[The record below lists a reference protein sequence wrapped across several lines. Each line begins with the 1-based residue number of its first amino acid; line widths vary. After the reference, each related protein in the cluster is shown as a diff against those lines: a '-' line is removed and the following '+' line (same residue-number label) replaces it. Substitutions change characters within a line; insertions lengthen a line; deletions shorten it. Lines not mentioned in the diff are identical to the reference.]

1 VLNGLDANYDGNNY
15 RYTICADSSIIDAMS
30 ECPKNEKRYTSQ
42 TDKPPILS
50 RETGTMRFKVED
62 ESSKDNLTYNIEKKG
77 DLLYFQVDG
86 TLKINGD
93 NYKVNKRALDI
104 FDKKKTFQ
112 ADMVYRHVVNQVIIE
127 MDKIR
132 SDGRYLKE
140 FMKAEGSNLFDKLAN
155 YKSGD
160 KRLNPMMNIL
170 EKTCVKSFGDWFQ
183 EVNGVVEDGGYI
195 LDNSYRSSNNVLS
208 HKSRNPLRLVVSN
221 DRPSAVRI
229 FHMLTFAK
237 SGINPNAYGGYL
249 PSKPTGGKVKELN
262 NTIILRK
269 SNEKIRESRNK
280 DSEKIKIRNQSYSEQ
295 YKNKMKRLRSSSGLN
310 SSLQPRR
317 KKGGNK
323 KIKKTRKIN
332 GGRTNRKTRKK

>member
-1 VLNGLDANYDGNNY
+1 
-15 RYTICADSSIIDAMS
+15 
-30 ECPKNEKRYTSQ
+30 
-42 TDKPPILS
+42 
-50 RETGTMRFKVED
+50 
-62 ESSKDNLTYNIEKKG
+62 
-77 DLLYFQVDG
+77 
-86 TLKINGD
+86 
-93 NYKVNKRALDI
+93 
-104 FDKKKTFQ
+104 
-112 ADMVYRHVVNQVIIE
+112 
-127 MDKIR
+127 
-132 SDGRYLKE
+132 
-140 FMKAEGSNLFDKLAN
+140 
-155 YKSGD
+155 
-160 KRLNPMMNIL
+160 
-170 EKTCVKSFGDWFQ
+170 
-183 EVNGVVEDGGYI
+183 
-195 LDNSYRSSNNVLS
+195 
-208 HKSRNPLRLVVSN
+208 
-221 DRPSAVRI
+221 
-229 FHMLTFAK
+229 MLTFAK

>member
-1 VLNGLDANYDGNNY
+1 
-15 RYTICADSSIIDAMS
+15 
-30 ECPKNEKRYTSQ
+30 
-42 TDKPPILS
+42 
-50 RETGTMRFKVED
+50 
-62 ESSKDNLTYNIEKKG
+62 
-77 DLLYFQVDG
+77 
-86 TLKINGD
+86 
-93 NYKVNKRALDI
+93 
-104 FDKKKTFQ
+104 
-112 ADMVYRHVVNQVIIE
+112 MVYRHVVNQVIIE

-140 FMKAEGSNLFDKLAN
+140 FMKEAKGSNLFDKLAN

-160 KRLNPMMNIL
+160 KKLNPMMNIL

-208 HKSRNPLRLVVSN
+208 HKNKNPLRLVVSN

-237 SGINPNAYGGYL
+237 SGINPNAYGGFL
-249 PSKPTGGKVKELN
+249 PGKLN
-262 NTIILRK
+262 NAIILRK
-269 SNEKIRESRNK
+269 SNEKIRESRK
-280 DSEKIKIRNQSYSEQ
+280 SEKIINPSYSEQ
-295 YKNKMKRLRSSSGLN
+295 YKNKMKRLRSSSGLY